1 MTRTNEHGQPIG
13 EPVPDWT
20 SRKRP
25 EPVTL
30 AGRFVR
36 LEPLDRQSAE
46 QLLARLAPYPAL
58 WTYLSDEPPTDIPA
72 AAAKMLE
79 QAHARAEVVFAVV
92 SREDGAVHGT
102 CRLMRTDIDNG
113 VTEIGAVAYSPD
125 IQRTPASTETTYLV
139 ARHVFDDLGYR
150 RLEWKLDSL
159 NQPSAAA
166 ARRLGFTEEGTFRN
180 AVVYKGRNRD
190 TLWFSIIDSEWP
202 PVRARLEA
210 WLDPSNFDDLG
221 RQVTSLRDLP

>member
-13 EPVPDWT
+13 DPVPDWT
-20 SRKRP
+20 PRECPRP
-25 EPVTL
+25 VVL
-30 AGRFVR
+30 QGRFVR
-36 LEPLDRQSAE
+36 LEPLDQQNAQE
-46 QLLARLAPYPAL
+46 LLAGLAPHPAL

-72 AAAKMLE
+72 AAARMLE
-79 QAHARAEVVFAVV
+79 QGQARGEVVFAVV
-92 SREDGAVHGT
+92 RRADESVHGT
-102 CRLMRTDIDNG
+102 CRLLRTDVDNG
-113 VTEIGAVAYSPD
+113 VTEIGAIAYSPHL
-125 IQRTPASTETTYLV
+125 QRTPASTEATYLV

-202 PVRARLEA
+202 RIRARLEA
-210 WLDPSNFDDLG
+210 WLAPGNFDEVG
-221 RQVTSLRDLP
+221 RQRTRLFDL